1 MHTALHWI
9 AFNVL
14 VLIAIA
20 LDLGVFHRKAH
31 KIALREALLWSFAW
45 IGLAIAFG
53 LTISYF
59 YGRQSGLE
67 FFTGY
72 VIEKALSVD
81 NLFVFLV
88 VFRVFAVKEEY
99 QQRVLGYGILGALL
113 MRGAMIAAGAAL
125 IERFNWIMYVFGAF
139 IIYAGLHMLFA
150 GEAESHPEQ
159 NFLVRYLSRHL
170 RLTKE
175 YRGEKF
181 FSRENGRLFAT
192 PLFLVLLI
200 VEITDVTFAIDS
212 IPAVFGITRDTF
224 IVYTSNVFAILG
236 LRALYFLLAGVLD
249 KLDYLKV
256 GLALVLV
263 FVGAK
268 MIVEPWLHISVGV
281 SLAIVL
287 GMLMVAVLASLLRK
301 KKSRDQSRERVAG
314 Q

>member
-9 AFNVL
+9 AFNLL
-14 VLIAIA
+14 VLIAVA

-31 KIALREALLWSFAW
+31 KITLQEALAWSLVW
-45 IGLAIAFG
+45 IGLAITFG
-53 LTISYF
+53 LAISYF
-59 YGRQSGLE
+59 YGQQTGSE

-88 VFRVFAVKEEY
+88 VFRVFAVSEEY

-125 IERFNWIMYVFGAF
+125 IHRFSWIMYVFGAF

-150 GEAESHPEQ
+150 GEAENHPEK
-159 NFLVRYLSRHL
+159 NFLVRYFSKHL

-175 YRGEKF
+175 YRGGKF

-200 VEITDVTFAIDS
+200 VEITDVTFAVDS

-249 KLDYLKV
+249 KFQYLKV

-263 FVGAK
+263 FVGTK
-268 MIVEPWLHISVGV
+268 MMVEPWLHISVGV
-281 SLAIVL
+281 SLAVVL
-287 GMLMVAVLASLLRK
+287 GMLMVAVLASLFMEKRK
-301 KKSRDQSRERVAG
+301 RHQG
-314 Q
+314 

>member
-1 MHTALHWI
+1 MDTPFHWI

-14 VLIAIA
+14 VLIAVA

-31 KIALREALLWSFAW
+31 KISLREALIWSLVW
-45 IGLAIAFG
+45 IGLACTFG
-53 LTISYF
+53 LTILHF
-59 YGRQSGLE
+59 YGPQSALE

-88 VFRVFAVKEEY
+88 VFRIFAVKEEY

-125 IERFNWIMYVFGAF
+125 VNRFSWIMYVFGAF
-139 IIYAGLHMLFA
+139 IIYAGAHMLFA
-150 GEAESHPEQ
+150 PEAESHPEK
-159 NFLVRYLSRHL
+159 NFLVRYFSKHL

-181 FSRENGRLFAT
+181 FSRENGLLFAT
-192 PLFLVLLI
+192 PLFLVLLV

-212 IPAVFGITRDTF
+212 IPAIFGITRDTF

-249 KLDYLKV
+249 KFQYLKV
-256 GLALVLV
+256 GLAFVLI

-268 MIVEPWLHISVGV
+268 MIVEPWLHISVAI
-281 SLAIVL
+281 SLAVVL
-287 GMLMVAVLASLLRK
+287 GMLIVAVLVSLLVK
-301 KKSRDQSRERVAG
+301 QKTQN
-314 Q
+314 QT